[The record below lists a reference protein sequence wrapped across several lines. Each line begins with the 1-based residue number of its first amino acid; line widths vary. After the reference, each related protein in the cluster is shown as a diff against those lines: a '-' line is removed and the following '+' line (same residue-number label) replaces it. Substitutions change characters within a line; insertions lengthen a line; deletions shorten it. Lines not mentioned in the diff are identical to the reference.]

1 MRILYSII
9 ALATWTLATSV
20 LQAADTKLEFFEKQI
35 RPLLV
40 NHCYQCHGPEE
51 ASGKLRLDT
60 KAGWTR
66 GGERGPVIVPGDPS
80 ASLLIR
86 AVKQQDPKLRMPP
99 PDAEKQLTAT
109 QIRNL
114 EIWIR
119 QGALDPRQ
127 GEIVVTAI
135 DKQAATHWAFQP
147 VQKPQL
153 TGQGHPV
160 DLLINRQLATSKF
173 VATAAADMRT
183 LIRRATYDLH
193 GLPPTAKQLATP
205 RDQFPQL
212 IDQLL
217 ASPRYGERWG
227 RHWLDVARYSDAK
240 DGVLMYGDARIRPFA
255 YTYRDYVIRAFNN
268 DKPFDQFVREQ
279 LAADQMQ
286 LAEDSPN
293 LAAMGLLTLGRMF
306 DRNPHDI
313 IDDRID
319 VVTRGFLGL
328 TLSCARCHDHKFDP
342 LPTADYYSLYGV
354 FASSSEPY
362 QRPRI
367 EPVSDPGKVYE
378 QELQAKFKE
387 VFAKQESHYQ
397 QTLQTARQRTADY
410 LVQVATT
417 KPDIS
422 ETSIFFL
429 SLIPDQLRPQIT
441 YRWRKLIA
449 RRAYS
454 EDPIFGPWAD
464 LMRDPTLQVDRWKK
478 AGVEPR
484 VISGLLKA
492 KPQTPEE
499 IARTYGQIIR
509 GVWAVSPTCDLRL
522 RSWAWTWNN
531 CAVARLTWST

>member
-1 MRILYSII
+1 MRTFKSII
-9 ALATWTLATSV
+9 ALTTCTLATSV
-20 LQAADTKLEFFEKQI
+20 LQAADTKLELFEKQI

-40 NHCYQCHGPEE
+40 NHCYQCHGPDE
-51 ASGKLRLDT
+51 AAGKLRLDT

-66 GGERGPVIVPGDPS
+66 GGERGPVIAPGDPS

-86 AVKQQDPKLRMPP
+86 AVKHQDPKLRMPP
-99 PDAEKQLTAT
+99 PDAEKQLTAS

-114 EIWIR
+114 ETWIR
-119 QGALDPRQ
+119 QGAVDPRQ
-127 GEIVVTAI
+127 GEIITTAI
-135 DKQAATHWAFQP
+135 DKQATTHWAFQP

-160 DLLINRQLATSKF
+160 DLLINRQLEAQKF
-173 VATAAADMRT
+173 TTTGPADMRT

-193 GLPPTAKQLATP
+193 GLPPTAEQLATP

-212 IDQLL
+212 INTLL

-255 YTYRDYVIRAFNN
+255 YTYRDYVIRAFND

-279 LAADQMQ
+279 LAADQLQ
-286 LAEDSPN
+286 LPKDSPD

-306 DRNPHDI
+306 DRNPPDI

-328 TLSCARCHDHKFDP
+328 TVSCARCHDHKFDP

-367 EPVSDPGKVYE
+367 E
-378 QELQAKFKE
+378 
-387 VFAKQESHYQ
+387 
-397 QTLQTARQRTADY
+397 
-410 LVQVATT
+410 
-417 KPDIS
+417 
-422 ETSIFFL
+422 
-429 SLIPDQLRPQIT
+429 
-441 YRWRKLIA
+441 
-449 RRAYS
+449 
-454 EDPIFGPWAD
+454 
-464 LMRDPTLQVDRWKK
+464 
-478 AGVEPR
+478 
-484 VISGLLKA
+484 
-492 KPQTPEE
+492 
-499 IARTYGQIIR
+499 
-509 GVWAVSPTCDLRL
+509 AVSAAGQVQG
-522 RSWAWTWNN
+522 SF
-531 CAVARLTWST
+531 